1 MIYTTSNA
9 YYFRHLNK
17 IGGIESHL
25 RYLAMTYA
33 HKYEITVFF
42 KTADMEQLDN
52 LRRYVRCVQIT
63 DKDFV
68 RCKRLFCCFNREILN
83 QCEAE
88 KKYLVLHGDYKN
100 MLERGQLSVGVLPID
115 DRIDEYLGVS
125 QLVCD
130 SWYEVSGIKAR
141 NVFEPVVLEDVE
153 KPLLFVS
160 ATRLTPEKGWTRMLE
175 LAEALDNANVN
186 YTWFVYT
193 NSDRPASKNMVM
205 LPPRMDIANKIG
217 AYDAFIQ
224 LSDNEGFCLSIAEAL
239 LRKVPVIATDLP
251 VLKELGLND
260 TNSIILPFDMKDIPV
275 ERIRNIK
282 KLKFSYK
289 LPKEKWDE
297 VLDHTPADTEHII
310 EVIACKGYSMYGL
323 VDAQLGRIPQPG
335 EKWCVTKSRYE
346 DLIAAGEKKNCKF
359 VVRA

>member
-25 RYLAMTYA
+25 KYLAMTYA

-88 KKYLVLHGDYKN
+88 KN
-100 MLERGQLSVGVLPID
+100 
-115 DRIDEYLGVS
+115 EYLGVS

-239 LRKVPVIATDLP
+239 MRKVPVIATDLP

-335 EKWCVTKSRYE
+335 ERWCVTKSRYE